1 MQKQKGEEMKRMFLG
16 FGILAILAGCA
27 SNPLENPTAQSCA
40 EYYKAGD
47 KQTAEAVCG
56 KISGW
61 GNSDGYYYLS
71 KIEHDKGN
79 ELKRLGLLYKAR
91 RAYGSEYKEA
101 EKEYLERALSEKKNK
116 NYGQA
121 KEIFEILA
129 SHNNVRSQR
138 ELGNIYYYGLGVA
151 ASTDKAVSWFK
162 KASTAGDQYSKNS
175 LNTIFAD
182 DYKRGLKLYESKNY
196 SEALKV
202 WLPIA
207 KEGHYDA
214 QGYLG
219 DLYRLGKL
227 GAPDYSEAAK
237 WYSLAADQDG
247 AYESY
252 RLALL
257 LNDGQGVSKNTREAY
272 KYFKKAADKGYG
284 SAYFYV
290 AYFLSKGEGVTKDLI
305 AARKWYEKALIKD
318 PEESV
323 VKNNLAL
330 MYQRG
335 EGGDRD
341 LKRAKELFKLAAD
354 AGNELAANNLKSL
367 EKMLAIQKKYPNSPK
382 LFGIH
387 TYGATRDEMRSA
399 IKSAGATVIREKYSY
414 FADTYNSRQ
423 VMPGSYEMLAFYS
436 QESDGNDYGS
446 SGDYLAQIQY
456 KFRSSSK
463 WYIDEIRDILSQKYG
478 YPDSSYGSAHL
489 GEVTHYWYKNGV
501 TIKLERG
508 WPNLDLLLSYN
519 VSDFKSKMDS
529 EIEAVKKREKL
540 KKYEGSSSAF

>member
-16 FGILAILAGCA
+16 FGILAILSGCA

-56 KISGW
+56 KISSR

-79 ELKRLGLLYKAR
+79 ELKSLGLLYNAR
-91 RAYGSEYKEA
+91 RAYSSEYKKA
-101 EKEYLERALSEKKNK
+101 ENEHLERALSEKKNK

-121 KEIFEILA
+121 KEIFELLA

-151 ASTDKAVSWFK
+151 ASTDKAVFWFR

-182 DYKRGLKLYESKNY
+182 DYKKGLKLYESKKF
-196 SEALKV
+196 SEALQV

-219 DLYRLGKL
+219 DIYRLGKL
-227 GAPDYSEAAK
+227 GTPDYSEAAK
-237 WYSLAADQDG
+237 WYNLAADQDG
-247 AYESY
+247 AYEAY
-252 RLALL
+252 QLALL
-257 LNDGQGVSKNTREAY
+257 LKDGKGVSKNTREAY
-272 KYFKKAADKGYG
+272 KYFKKAADNGK
-284 SAYFYV
+284 SDAYFYV
-290 AYFLSKGEGVTKDLI
+290 AYFLSEGEGVSKDLT
-305 AARKWYEKALIKD
+305 AARSWYEKALSDK
-318 PEESV
+318 PSSAV
-323 VKNNLAL
+323 QNNLAL

-335 EGGDRD
+335 EGGEKD
-341 LKRAKELFKLAAD
+341 LTKAKELFKLAAD
-354 AGNELAANNLKSL
+354 SGNEYAVNNLKTL
-367 EKMLAIQKKYPNSPK
+367 ENMLAIQKKHPNSPK

-387 TYGATRDEMRSA
+387 LYGATRDEMRSA
-399 IKSAGATVIREKYSY
+399 IKEAGARPTREKYSY
-414 FADTYNSRQ
+414 FADNYNSRNI
-423 VMPGSYEMLAFYS
+423 MPGSTEMLVFYS

-456 KFRSSSK
+456 KFPSSNK
-463 WYIDEIRDILSQKYG
+463 WYIDEIKDLLSQKYG
-478 YPDSSYGSAHL
+478 YPDNSYGSSNL
-489 GEVTHYWYKNGV
+489 GEVTHYWYKDGV

-508 WPNLDLLLSYN
+508 WPNLNLWLSYN
-519 VSDFKSKMDS
+519 VSDFKYKMDA
-529 EIEAVKKREKL
+529 EIAAVKKAKKM

>member
-1 MQKQKGEEMKRMFLG
+1 MKRMFLG
-16 FGILAILAGCA
+16 FGILAILSGCA

-61 GNSDGYYYLS
+61 GNSEGYYYLS

-79 ELKRLGLLYKAR
+79 ELKSLGLLYKAR
-91 RAYGSEYKEA
+91 RAYSSEYNKA
-101 EKEYLERALSEKKNK
+101 ENEHLERALSEKKNK
-116 NYGQA
+116 NYGKA
-121 KEIFEILA
+121 KEIFELLA

-182 DYKRGLKLYESKNY
+182 DYKKGLKLYESKKF
-196 SEALKV
+196 SEALQV

-219 DLYRLGKL
+219 DIYMLGKL

-237 WYSLAADQDG
+237 WYNLAADQDG

-257 LNDGQGVSKNTREAY
+257 LKDGKGVSKNTREAY

-290 AYFLSKGEGVTKDLI
+290 AYFLSNGEGVTKDLI
-305 AARKWYEKALIKD
+305 AARKWYEKAVIKD

-323 VKNNLAL
+323 IKNNLAL

-341 LKRAKELFKLAAD
+341 LKKAKELFKLAAD
-354 AGNELAANNLKSL
+354 AGYERAANNLKNL
-367 EKMLAIQKKYPNSPK
+367 EIMLAIQNKHPNSPK
-382 LFGIH
+382 LFGINI
-387 TYGATRDEMRSA
+387 YGATRDEMRTA
-399 IKSAGATVIREKYSY
+399 IKAAGARPLREKYNY
-414 FADTYNSRQ
+414 YADKYNSRS
-423 VMPGSYEMLAFYS
+423 VMPGSSDMFVFYS
-436 QESDGNDYGS
+436 LESDGNDYGS
-446 SGDYLAQIQY
+446 SGDYLAQVRY
-456 KFRSSSK
+456 EFPTSSK
-463 WYIDEIRDILSQKYG
+463 WYIDEIKDVLSQKYG
-478 YPDSSYGSAHL
+478 YPDNSYGSSNL
-489 GEVTHYWYKNGV
+489 GEVTHYWYKDGV

-508 WPNLDLLLSYN
+508 WPNLNLLLSYN
-519 VSDFKSKMDS
+519 VSDFKYKMDA
-529 EIEAVKKREKL
+529 EIEAGEKAEKM
-540 KKYEGSSSAF
+540 KKYEGASSAF